1 MTSTAGVVL
10 AVVAATITAIAVFV
24 VILGPVATGATVA
37 AMGGGETAWK
47 TVAWP
52 PGKQCWCRVPSGQ
65 PEVRYYPCEAP
76 PGADHLKL

>member
-37 AMGGGETAWK
+37 AMGGRDGVEDGGLAAGEAML
-47 TVAWP
+47 V
-52 PGKQCWCRVPSGQ
+52 
-65 PEVRYYPCEAP
+65 
-76 PGADHLKL
+76 